1 MILPELLTLLLR
13 EPMDRMVPSSTVNAM
28 VVTVAPSAML
38 VTLVNINLDL
48 DMAFASLA
56 KTNLIMLTTL
66 TEVCIFLNALTN
78 VLVDSTLL
86 K

>member
-1 MILPELLTLLLR
+1 
-13 EPMDRMVPSSTVNAM
+13 MVPSSTVNAM

-38 VTLVNINLDL
+38 VTLVNINLDS
-48 DMAFASLA
+48 DTVFASLV

-66 TEVCIFLNALTN
+66 TEVCIFLNAPTN
-78 VLVDSTLL
+78 VLVASTLL

>member
-1 MILPELLTLLLR
+1 
-13 EPMDRMVPSSTVNAM
+13 MVPSSTVNAM

-48 DMAFASLA
+48 DMAFVSLV

-78 VLVDSTLL
+78 VLVD
-86 K
+86 

>member
-1 MILPELLTLLLR
+1 LILPESLTLLLR

-28 VVTVAPSAML
+28 VVTVAHSAML
-38 VTLVNINLDL
+38 VTLVNINLDS
-48 DMAFASLA
+48 DMAFANLV

-78 VLVDSTLL
+78 VLVD
-86 K
+86 

>member
-1 MILPELLTLLLR
+1 MILPESLTLLLR

-48 DMAFASLA
+48 DTVFASLV

-78 VLVDSTLL
+78 VLVD
-86 K
+86 